1 MVANA
6 IYSSNKNNTTDL
18 NRLMLFNIQTQKSLE
33 QPENFHFWV
42 NCPFKEVALIASY
55 KQQWLI
61 VQ

>member
-1 MVANA
+1 M
-6 IYSSNKNNTTDL
+6 IIIIWYL
-18 NRLMLFNIQTQKSLE
+18 LMLISNILQTIFFCV
-33 QPENFHFWV
+33 QPKEVIFHFWV